1 VQVPGDV
8 LDLILIVLAA
18 AFAVA
23 GYRQGFII
31 GVLSFIGFI
40 GGVAVGAIFAPRISR
55 ALASSLPWQAFVA
68 IVVVFGAAVLGMVIA
83 SGLGVTIRSRVH
95 GRPATVIDS
104 LGGAAVNVIAVLL
117 VAWLI
122 GSFVAYSPFP
132 EISGQVN
139 HSAVLKAVDKVV
151 PHDALSLPGFPP
163 LRSLLTSGAYTQ
175 VFSALGAES
184 VVAVRAP
191 DPGVLTSPGLKADRP
206 SIVKIVGLAPTCSRR
221 IEGSGFVISP
231 GHVLTNAHVVAGV
244 TEGPL
249 PGSRGPTVYTV
260 DNKPFA
266 AKVVLYD
273 PQIDIAVLDV
283 PGLRATPLHF
293 AGPASYGASAIVAGY
308 PLDLPFTAGAA
319 RLDIAESAIGPNIY
333 QTSQVRRQIYPIR
346 AQVRPG
352 NSGGP
357 LLAPDGQVYGVVFAA
372 AVSLKSTGYAL
383 TASEVAG
390 DAARGEQD
398 STPVSTRNCQG

>member
-1 VQVPGDV
+1 MQVPGDV

-31 GVLSFIGFI
+31 GVLSFVGFV

-55 ALASSLPWQAFVA
+55 ALASSLPWQAFIA
-68 IVVVFGAAVLGMVIA
+68 ILVVFGAAVLGMVIA
-83 SGLGVTIRSRVH
+83 SSLGVTIRSRVR
-95 GRPATVIDS
+95 GRPATVLDS
-104 LGGAAVNVIAVLL
+104 LGGAVVNVVAVLL

-139 HSAVLKAVDKVV
+139 NSAVLKAIDKVV

-163 LRSLLTSGAYTQ
+163 LRSLLNSGPYTQ

-184 VVAVRAP
+184 ALAVPAP
-191 DPGVLTSPGLKADRP
+191 DPAVLQSAGLRRDRD
-206 SIVKIVGLAPTCSRR
+206 SIVKITGMAPSCSLQ

-244 TEGPL
+244 REAQ
-249 PGSRGPTVYTV
+249 TVYTA
-260 DNKPFA
+260 DNRALPA
-266 AKVVLYD
+266 TVVLYD
-273 PQIDIAVLDV
+273 PQVDIAVLDV
-283 PGLRATPLHF
+283 PGLHAPTLQF
-293 AGPASYGASAIVAGY
+293 AGPASYGAQAIVAGY
-308 PLDLPFTAGAA
+308 PNNHPFTVRPA
-319 RLDIAESAIGPNIY
+319 RLDFAESAIGPNIY
-333 QTSQVRRQIYPIR
+333 QTKQVRRQIYPIR
-346 AQVRPG
+346 AEVQPG

-357 LLAPDGQVYGVVFAA
+357 LLAPDGKVYGVVFAA
-372 AVSLKSTGYAL
+372 AVSLKNTGYAL
-383 TASEVAG
+383 TASEVEG
-390 DAARGEQD
+390 DAARGANA
-398 STPVSTRNCQG
+398 TTAVSTQGCQG

>member
-1 VQVPGDV
+1 L

-55 ALASSLPWQAFVA
+55 ALASSLPWQAFIA
-68 IVVVFGAAVLGMVIA
+68 ILVVFGAAVLGMVIA
-83 SGLGVTIRSRVH
+83 SSLGVTIRSRVR

-139 HSAVLKAVDKVV
+139 NSVVLKAVDKVV

-163 LRSLLTSGAYTQ
+163 LRSLLTSGPYTQ

-184 VVAVRAP
+184 ALGVPAP
-191 DPGVLTSPGLKADRP
+191 DPAVLQSAGLAADRN
-206 SIVKIVGLAPTCSRR
+206 SIVKIVGIAPSCERR

-244 TEGPL
+244 TQGPN
-249 PGSRGPTVYTV
+249 VYTV
-260 DNKPFA
+260 DNREYPA
-266 AKVVLYD
+266 TVVLYD

-283 PGLRATPLHF
+283 PGLQAPALRF
-293 AGPASYGASAIVAGY
+293 AGPASYGASAVVAGY
-308 PLDLPFTAGAA
+308 PLDHPFTAGAA
-319 RLDIAESAIGPNIY
+319 RLDVAESAIGPNIY
-333 QTSQVRRQIYPIR
+333 QDSQVRRQIYPIR
-346 AQVRPG
+346 ALVRPG

-357 LLAPDGQVYGVVFAA
+357 LLAPDGEVYGVVFAA
-372 AVSLKSTGYAL
+372 AVSLKDTGYAL
-383 TASEVAG
+383 TAAEVTG
-390 DAARGEQD
+390 DAARGEHD
-398 STPVSTRNCQG
+398 TAAVSTEACQG

>member
-55 ALASSLPWQAFVA
+55 GLATSLPWQAFVA
-68 IVVVFGAAVLGMVIA
+68 ILVVFGAAVLGMVIA

-163 LRSLLTSGAYTQ
+163 LRSLLNSGPYTQ

-184 VVAVRAP
+184 AVAVPAP
-191 DPGVLTSPGLKADRP
+191 DPAVLTAHGLAIDRN
-206 SIVKIVGLAPTCSRR
+206 SIVKIVGVARSCSRR

-231 GHVLTNAHVVAGV
+231 EHVLTNAHVVAGV
-244 TEGPL
+244 TQDQM
-249 PGSRGPTVYTV
+249 VYTV
-260 DNKPFA
+260 NNRPFPA
-266 AKVVLYD
+266 TVVLYD
-273 PQIDIAVLDV
+273 PQIDIAVLKV
-283 PGLRATPLHF
+283 PGLSATPLRF

-308 PLDLPFTAGAA
+308 PLDHPFTAGAA
-319 RLDIAESAIGPNIY
+319 RLDISESAIGPNIY

-346 AQVRPG
+346 ALVRPG

-357 LLAPDGQVYGVVFAA
+357 LLAPDGRVYGVVFAA

-383 TASEVAG
+383 TASEVSG
-390 DAARGEQD
+390 DAARGERA
-398 STPVSTRNCQG
+398 TAPVSTGACQG

>member
-31 GVLSFIGFI
+31 GVLSFVGFI

-68 IVVVFGAAVLGMVIA
+68 ILVVFGAAVLGMVIA
-83 SGLGVTIRSRVH
+83 SGLGVSIRSRVR

-163 LRSLLTSGAYTQ
+163 LRSLLTSGPYTQ
-175 VFSALGAES
+175 VFSAFGAES
-184 VVAVRAP
+184 ALAVPPPSPA
-191 DPGVLTSPGLKADRP
+191 VLNSPGLKADRN
-206 SIVKIVGLAPTCSRR
+206 SIVKIVGVAPSCERR

-244 TEGPL
+244 TQ
-249 PGSRGPTVYTV
+249 GPTVYTA
-260 DNKPFA
+260 DNRPFA
-266 AKVVLYD
+266 ATVVLYD

-283 PGLRATPLHF
+283 PRLAAPALHL

-390 DAARGEQD
+390 DAARGAHD
-398 STPVSTRNCQG
+398 TAPVSTENCQG

>member
-1 VQVPGDV
+1 VPGDL

-55 ALASSLPWQAFVA
+55 ALASSLPWQAFIA
-68 IVVVFGAAVLGMVIA
+68 ILVVFGAAVLGMVVA
-83 SGLGVTIRSRVH
+83 SSLGVAIRSRVR
-95 GRPATVIDS
+95 GRPATVLDS

-139 HSAVLKAVDKVV
+139 NSVVLKAVDRVV

-163 LRSLLTSGAYTQ
+163 LRSLLTSGPYTQ

-184 VVAVRAP
+184 ALGVPAP
-191 DPGVLTSPGLKADRP
+191 DPAVLKSAGLAGDRD
-206 SIVKIVGLAPTCSRR
+206 SIVKIVGIAPSCERR

-244 TEGPL
+244 TQGPD
-249 PGSRGPTVYTV
+249 VYTA
-260 DNKPFA
+260 DNREYPA
-266 AKVVLYD
+266 TVVLYD

-283 PGLRATPLHF
+283 PGLQAPALRF
-293 AGPASYGASAIVAGY
+293 AGAAAYGAGAIVAGY
-308 PLDLPFTAGAA
+308 PLDQPFTAGAA
-319 RLDIAESAIGPNIY
+319 RLDVAESAIGPNIY
-333 QTSQVRRQIYPIR
+333 QDSQVRRQIYPIR
-346 AQVRPG
+346 ALVRPG

-357 LLAPDGQVYGVVFAA
+357 LLAPDGEVYGVVFAA
-372 AVSLKSTGYAL
+372 AVSLKDTGYAL
-383 TASEVAG
+383 TAAEVAG
-390 DAARGEQD
+390 DAARGEHD
-398 STPVSTRNCQG
+398 IAPVSTEACQG

>member
-1 VQVPGDV
+1 VPGDL

-55 ALASSLPWQAFVA
+55 ALASSLPWQAFIA
-68 IVVVFGAAVLGMVIA
+68 ILVVFGAAVLGMVVA
-83 SGLGVTIRSRVH
+83 SSLGVTIRSRVR
-95 GRPATVIDS
+95 GRPATVLDS
-104 LGGAAVNVIAVLL
+104 LGGAAVNVVAVLL

-139 HSAVLKAVDKVV
+139 NSVVLKAVDRVV

-163 LRSLLTSGAYTQ
+163 LRSLLTSGPYTQ

-184 VVAVRAP
+184 ALGVPAADPAVLKSA
-191 DPGVLTSPGLKADRP
+191 GLAADRD
-206 SIVKIVGLAPTCSRR
+206 SIVKIVGIAPSCERR

-244 TEGPL
+244 TQGPD
-249 PGSRGPTVYTV
+249 VYTA
-260 DNKPFA
+260 DNREYPA
-266 AKVVLYD
+266 TVVLYD

-283 PGLRATPLHF
+283 RGLQAPALRF
-293 AGPASYGASAIVAGY
+293 AGAAAYGAGAIVAGY
-308 PLDLPFTAGAA
+308 PLDRPFTAGAA
-319 RLDIAESAIGPNIY
+319 RLDVAESAIGPNIY
-333 QTSQVRRQIYPIR
+333 QDSQVRRQIYPIR
-346 AQVRPG
+346 ALVRPG

-357 LLAPDGQVYGVVFAA
+357 LLAPDGEVYGVVFAA
-372 AVSLKSTGYAL
+372 AVSLKDTGYAL
-383 TASEVAG
+383 TAAEVAG
-390 DAARGEQD
+390 DAARGEHD
-398 STPVSTRNCQG
+398 TAPVSTEACQG

>member
-1 VQVPGDV
+1 VPGDV

-31 GVLSFIGFI
+31 GVLSFVGFI
-40 GGVAVGAIFAPRISR
+40 GGVAVGAIFAPRVSR
-55 ALASSLPWQAFVA
+55 ALASSLPWQAFIA
-68 IVVVFGAAVLGMVIA
+68 ILVVFGAAVLGMVAA
-83 SGLGVTIRSRVH
+83 SSLGVTIRSRVR
-95 GRPATVIDS
+95 GRPATVLDS
-104 LGGAAVNVIAVLL
+104 LGGAAVNVVAVLL

-139 HSAVLKAVDKVV
+139 NSAVLKAVDRVV
-151 PHDALSLPGFPP
+151 PRDALSLPGFPP

-184 VVAVRAP
+184 ALGVPAP
-191 DPGVLTSPGLKADRP
+191 DPAVLRSTGLVADRG
-206 SIVKIVGLAPTCSRR
+206 SIVKIVGVAPSCERR

-244 TEGPL
+244 TQ
-249 PGSRGPTVYTV
+249 GPTVYTV
-260 DNKPFA
+260 ADRSYPA
-266 AKVVLYD
+266 TVVLYD

-283 PGLRATPLHF
+283 PGLPAPALRF
-293 AGPASYGASAIVAGY
+293 AGAASYGASAIVAGY
-308 PLDLPFTAGAA
+308 PEDDPFTAGAA
-319 RLDIAESAIGPNIY
+319 RLDVAESAIGPNIY
-333 QTSQVRRQIYPIR
+333 QDSQVRRQIYPIR
-346 AQVRPG
+346 ALVRPG

-357 LLAPDGQVYGVVFAA
+357 LLAPDGEVYGVVFAA

-383 TASEVAG
+383 TAAEVEG
-390 DAARGEQD
+390 DAARGEHEHV
-398 STPVSTRNCQG
+398 PVSTQTCQG

>member
-1 VQVPGDV
+1 VPGDV

-55 ALASSLPWQAFVA
+55 ALASSLPWQAFIA
-68 IVVVFGAAVLGMVIA
+68 ILVVFGAAVLGMVVA
-83 SGLGVTIRSRVH
+83 SSLGVTIRSRVR
-95 GRPATVIDS
+95 GRPATVLDS

-139 HSAVLKAVDKVV
+139 NSVVLKAVDRVV

-163 LRSLLTSGAYTQ
+163 LRSLLTSGPYTQ

-184 VVAVRAP
+184 ALGVPAP
-191 DPGVLTSPGLKADRP
+191 DPAVLKSAGLAADRD
-206 SIVKIVGLAPTCSRR
+206 SIVKIVGIAPSCERR

-244 TEGPL
+244 TQGPD
-249 PGSRGPTVYTV
+249 VYTA
-260 DNKPFA
+260 DDREYPA
-266 AKVVLYD
+266 TVVLYD

-283 PGLRATPLHF
+283 PGLQAPALRF
-293 AGPASYGASAIVAGY
+293 AGPAAYGAGAIVAGY
-308 PLDLPFTAGAA
+308 PLDHPFTAGAA
-319 RLDIAESAIGPNIY
+319 RLDVAESAIGPNIY
-333 QTSQVRRQIYPIR
+333 QDSQVRRQIYPIR
-346 AQVRPG
+346 ALVRPG

-357 LLAPDGQVYGVVFAA
+357 LLAPDGEVYGVVFAA
-372 AVSLKSTGYAL
+372 AVSLKDTGYAL
-383 TASEVAG
+383 TAAEVAG
-390 DAARGEQD
+390 DAARGEHD
-398 STPVSTRNCQG
+398 IAPVSTEACQG